1 MFRDTLPESWSRRVL
16 LLPDD
21 SFTRYVCLFT
31 SCCSVTFHSW
41 NWWGFCSFYKYE
53 KKSNYPVFLLLVITS
68 FSLLNKLP
76 KWLVYDLRL
85 NNPYTQPSLSSHFS
99 WVVESRGVRACDY
112 YNVQGRYVVAYHTEV
127 VTPKFLSFYFILVSR
142 AFELSMR
149 CTPCEKF
156 VYLLPRLNILG

>member
-1 MFRDTLPESWSRRVL
+1 MLHVQTKIECILPGL
-16 LLPDD
+16 LHMSPP
-21 SFTRYVCLFT
+21 SYTCT
-31 SCCSVTFHSW
+31 SV
-41 NWWGFCSFYKYE
+41 
-53 KKSNYPVFLLLVITS
+53 
-68 FSLLNKLP
+68 SLLYKPP
-76 KWLVYDLRL
+76 KWLVYDLML

-99 WVVESRGVRACDY
+99 RVVESRGVRACDY

-156 VYLLPRLNILG
+156 VYPLPRLNILG